1 MGERS
6 FAGKRIIRST
16 LIFNYFYVSFNVCF
30 QEYGLLASVNR
41 GLISI
46 ICDAGMRGLADEL
59 NPKGF
64 NEYCSW
70 HSFRIGVR
78 THQDCLKVFDKKQPD
93 KLKKIMNFCTQ
104 ADKDLSKK
112 DMKKRKLRSS
122 AARGI
127 NSYLDG
133 LELNDENRLRIC
145 RFTQPKGWKSKFNND
160 QNADMTDEEIQQ
172 KRDIMKSRKIIP
184 KIKVILAAASR

>member
-1 MGERS
+1 MRLI
-6 FAGKRIIRST
+6 FKNDFYVYLIIR
-16 LIFNYFYVSFNVCF
+16 F

-41 GLISI
+41 GLLPI

-70 HSFRIGVR
+70 HSFQRIGVR
-78 THQDCLKVFDKKQPD
+78 AHQDCLEVFDKKQPE
-93 KLKKIMNFCTQ
+93 KLKKIMSFCIK
-104 ADKDLSKK
+104 AGKDLSKK

-133 LELNDENRLRIC
+133 LELSDENRLRIC
-145 RFTQPKGWKSKFNND
+145 RFTQPKGWKSKFNDD
-160 QNADMTDEEIQQ
+160 QNADLTDEEIQQ
-172 KRDIMKSRKIIP
+172 KRKIMKSRKIIP
-184 KIKVILAAASR
+184 KIKVISAAASG